1 MTLHCIENKEDYSNI
16 EKSCLPHNITYN
28 MFEYNIAELIGV
40 EAAILFNQIKY
51 WISKCGRTI
60 KNEKGK
66 WIYNSLPQWNKQFSY
81 WSMYKLRKTIKL
93 GSTAFLVDIE
103 VGIDRSYSGSTQ

>member
-1 MTLHCIENKEDYSNI
+1 MTLHCIKNKEDCLNT
-16 EKSCLPHNITYN
+16 EKSLLPHNITYN
-28 MFEYNIAELIGV
+28 MFEYNIAALIGV

-60 KNEKGK
+60 KNKKGK

-93 GSTAFLVDIE
+93 LLSF
-103 VGIDRSYSGSTQ
+103 